1 MKGNRKL
8 NYAITYGVLFGLVD
22 ASLMLPLEFENKALA
37 MTGAFLQRFAI
48 GFLIPYINLPLS
60 GTLKGIF
67 SSFLISIPTAVITG
81 SYIPI
86 ITTGVIGGA
95 IIGWH
100 SEKIKYGK

>member
-1 MKGNRKL
+1 MKENRKL
-8 NYAITYGVLFGLVD
+8 NYAIIYGLLFGLID

-48 GFLIPYINLPLS
+48 GFIIPFVDLPLS
-60 GTLKGIF
+60 GTLKGTVT
-67 SSFLISIPTAVITG
+67 SLLISVPTAVITG

-95 IIGWH
+95 IIGWN
-100 SEKIKYGK
+100 SERIKHG